1 MRSYGKSDI
10 GCVRTENQD
19 TIFYTDQP
27 IGMLR
32 NLYIVADG
40 MGGHNAGAY
49 ASRYVTD
56 KLVENARKSTGWDV
70 VAFLKNVLQ
79 QLNYDLLQKGRAEAE
94 YSGMGTTTVAASEKD
109 GTLYVVNVGDS
120 RLYLIRNHE
129 IKQITVDHS
138 YVQEL
143 ITAGVI
149 KKEEGINHPN
159 RNVITRA
166 VGAPQSLDVDNFILP
181 LEDDDYVLLCSDGLH
196 GMLSDEEILQL
207 VTDDTKN
214 LEEKTDLLI
223 NRAKKKGGKDNIA
236 VILIQ
241 KESRGEIQ
249 C

>member
-181 LEDDDYVLLCSDGLH
+181 LEEDDYVLLCSDGLH

-207 VTDDTKN
+207 VTDDTNN

-223 NRAKKKGGKDNIA
+223 DRAKKKGGKDNIA